1 MDAALKRVAK
11 EEYFLRPEDV
21 ARLSPLTWQHINLV
35 GRYTFSVPESV
46 ARGELRALRNPDQT
60 EEALWAFEA

>member
-21 ARLSPLTWQHINLV
+21 APLSPLTWQHINLV